1 MRNII
6 CNRRLLTLF
15 NHKDRS
21 HFSNY
26 ETENALALWQTVI
39 RCSGLL

>member
-15 NHKDRS
+15 NQKDRS

-39 RCSGLL
+39 RCSGLP